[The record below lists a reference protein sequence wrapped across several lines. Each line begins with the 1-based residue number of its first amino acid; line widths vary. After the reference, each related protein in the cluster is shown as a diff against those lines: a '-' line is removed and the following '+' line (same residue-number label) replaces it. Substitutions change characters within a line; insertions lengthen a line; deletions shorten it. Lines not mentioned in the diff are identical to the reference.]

1 MYFEEKCK
9 LHIEHNFSSRS
20 SASFNNEQ
28 GVILVI
34 VLMMLLLLSIIGA
47 TVLTSTTSELRIAG
61 NFRNTQE
68 AFYNS
73 DGSIEF
79 MIANASDYLTSTDS
93 APVTTTIAVG
103 AGGIPSDLTTQ
114 FLYTGAG
121 GLEPGNSQDVKT
133 YLYTVTMV
141 GHSPNA
147 GEVTIETEVGKVNY
161 GGGGGNVLYN

>member
-1 MYFEEKCK
+1 MCCKMKFKLNRELKCK
-9 LHIEHNFSSRS
+9 VGAPFQ
-20 SASFNNEQ
+20 NEQ

-34 VLMMLLLLSIIGA
+34 VLMVLLLLSILGA
-47 TVLTSTTSELRIAG
+47 TVLTSTTSELRVAG

-73 DGSIEF
+73 EGSIDF
-79 MIANASDYLTSTDS
+79 LIANASSLLTGTDS
-93 APVTTTIAVG
+93 APVASVVAVG
-103 AGGIPSDLTTQ
+103 AGIPSDLTTQ
-114 FLYTGAG
+114 FLYAGSG

-147 GEVTIETEVGKVNY
+147 GEVTIETEVGKVNF